1 MKKRITAVILAAVLA
16 VTTLTGCSSSMS
28 GKDAAVTVNGID
40 VTADIAE
47 FYARYIQAGYETYY
61 AAYMGNDLWGSRAEK
76 GNNYED
82 AVKEQV
88 IEDLETMLLSEE
100 HMKE

>member
-47 FYARYIQAGYETYY
+47 FYARYTRRDMRLTMRHIWEMICG
-61 AAYMGNDLWGSRAEK
+61 DPVLKRA
-76 GNNYED
+76 
-82 AVKEQV
+82 
-88 IEDLETMLLSEE
+88 II
-100 HMKE
+100 MKMQSKNR

>member
-40 VTADIAE
+40 VTADILCKI
-47 FYARYIQAGYETYY
+47 YPGGI
-61 AAYMGNDLWGSRAEK
+61 
-76 GNNYED
+76 
-82 AVKEQV
+82 
-88 IEDLETMLLSEE
+88 
-100 HMKE
+100 

>member
-1 MKKRITAVILAAVLA
+1 MKKRITAVILVAVLA

-61 AAYMGNDLWGSRAEK
+61 AAYMGNDMQSGTH
-76 GNNYED
+76 
-82 AVKEQV
+82 QFF
-88 IEDLETMLLSEE
+88 LLPFLDYRSLF
-100 HMKE
+100 